1 MAVDPDVHSGLG
13 FELAIQQEDTWGTA
27 EATAGSFIKLH
38 LTEQPTV
45 DRSGLI
51 FDETVRARGARVPHQ
66 EDYFFQ
72 KAGGVVRL
80 AFNNVIVTETYLD
93 YLIYLVMQ
101 DLVSEGVSTPYVK
114 TYHWDESTTFV
125 DFSTI
130 TAITDPGIIATV
142 LHKNAISG
150 EDDIL
155 TSCIL
160 ESLTLASDP
169 GAFGGRL
176 TASGVFFS
184 GHGAD
189 YDETGTQALT
199 GATEPGTQYLSHFG
213 GAGAADTAFCLNAK
227 SLGGNDLI
235 IGPWSITLNNFARR
249 VGDTGG
255 NAENYAI
262 GSPMFS
268 VEGSIDVKYDDN
280 TKALLTSWLT
290 SKIALPLVLQYGEK
304 AMPTTTDGSFSIAA
318 EVIPTGH
325 DRDYG
330 NEMGVFV
337 SVPFK
342 GFVDGTNP
350 LVAMSTAFDTPG
362 DRTWV

>member
-1 MAVDPDVHSGLG
+1 MAIDPNVHSGLE

-38 LTEQPTV
+38 LTEQPAV

-51 FDETVRARGARVPHQ
+51 FDETMRARGSRTPHQ

-72 KAGGVVRL
+72 KAGGEVRL

-93 YLIYLVMQ
+93 YLIYLIMQ
-101 DLVSEGVSTPYVK
+101 DLESEGASTPWVK
-114 TYHWDESTTFV
+114 TYEWDDATTYV

-130 TAITDPGIIATV
+130 TAITDPGCIVTV
-142 LHKNAISG
+142 VHKNAISG

-160 ESLTLASDP
+160 ETLTLASDP
-169 GAFGGRL
+169 AAFGGRM

-199 GATEPGTQYLSHFG
+199 SCAEPGTQYLSHFG
-213 GAGAADTAFCLNAK
+213 AGGIATTAFCLNAK

-235 IGPWSITLNNFARR
+235 LGPWSITLNNFARR
-249 VGDTGG
+249 IGDTGG
-255 NAENYAI
+255 NAENYAFGTPKFEVTGNLNI
-262 GSPMFS
+262 
-268 VEGSIDVKYDDN
+268 KYDDN

-290 SKIALPLVLQYGEK
+290 SKTALPLVLQYGSK
-304 AMPTTTDGSFSIAA
+304 NMPATTDGDFSIAV
-318 EVIPTGH
+318 EVIPAGH
-325 DRDYG
+325 ERDYE
-330 NEMGVFV
+330 NEMGVLV
-337 SVPFK
+337 NVPFK
-342 GFVDGTNP
+342 GFEDGTNE
-350 LVAMSTAFDTPG
+350 LIEMSTAFDTPG

>member
-1 MAVDPDVHSGLG
+1 MAIDPDVHSGLG

-27 EATAGSFIKLH
+27 ETTAASFQKLH

-72 KAGGVVRL
+72 KEGGDVRL
-80 AFNNVIVTETYLD
+80 AFNNVIVTELYLD
-93 YLIYLVMQ
+93 YLIALVMQ
-101 DLVSEGVSTPYVK
+101 DAESAEGASTPWVK
-114 TYHWDESTTFV
+114 TFEWDESTTFI
-125 DFSTI
+125 DFSAI
-130 TAITDPGIIATV
+130 VALSTAGTIATV
-142 LHKNAISG
+142 VHKNAISG

-160 ESLTLASDP
+160 ETLTLASDP

-189 YDETGTQALT
+189 YDESGTQSLT
-199 GATEPGTQYLSHFG
+199 GATEPGTAYLSHFG
-213 GAGAADTAFCLNAK
+213 AGGLSTTAFCLNAK
-227 SLGGNDLI
+227 SLGGNDLVL
-235 IGPWSITLNNFARR
+235 GPWSITLNNFARR

-268 VEGSIDVKYDDN
+268 VEGNLNVKYDDN

-290 SKIALPLVLQYGEK
+290 KQTALPLVLQYGSK
-304 AMPTTTDGSFSIAA
+304 NMPTTTDGDFSIAA

-325 DRDYG
+325 ERDYA

-337 SVPFK
+337 NVPFK
-342 GFVDGTNP
+342 GFVDGTNE
-350 LVAMSTAFDTPG
+350 LVKMSVAFDTPG
-362 DRTWV
+362 DRTW